1 MQNEPFFHTAG
12 RNLYSLLQGISIVS
26 AILRV
31 LQRERQSIYKVDVAA
46 NKITSILGQSEKQTK
61 KNKIHVLVNKTLRYK

>member
-26 AILRV
+26 AILRL

-46 NKITSILGQSEKQTK
+46 NKITSALGQSKKQTT
-61 KNKIHVLVNKTLRYK
+61 KNRIHALINKSLRYK